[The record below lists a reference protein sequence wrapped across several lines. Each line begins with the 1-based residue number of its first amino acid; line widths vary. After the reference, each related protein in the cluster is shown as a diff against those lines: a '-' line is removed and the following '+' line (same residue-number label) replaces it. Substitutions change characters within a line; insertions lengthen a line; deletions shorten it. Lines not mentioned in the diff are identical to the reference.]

1 MPDAEGVNFSVGP
14 MRRPDGGKDNRKIPH
29 NTRYDNPT
37 LNDILLFINNLS
49 VGPKSKEHL
58 EKIAQSVPNGS
69 LAHFRKNYQ
78 KYLNNLD

>member
-14 MRRPDGGKDNRKIPH
+14 MRRPDGGKDNRKIPR

-37 LNDILLFINNLS
+37 LNDILLFINNL
-49 VGPKSKEHL
+49 GIGSKAKDHL
-58 EKIAQSVPNGS
+58 AKTARSVPNGS
-69 LAHFRKNYQ
+69 LAHFRNNYQ